1 MEIKKIMT
9 MMAAALAIVIGVCSC
24 GSDDDEPEVAVAAQG
39 EGSYTGNEVIM
50 VMGEESS
57 NGTATYSIVKSSDVS
72 VDMTIPSSGEGFMAI
87 PAIQVKNIPLTKTGN
102 TITGKLASFAGT
114 VTNAQGQERAFT
126 LSDVTVMVSD
136 KTAVVKF
143 SLKYGT
149 MPFAMET
156 TFTGTKK

>member
-24 GSDDDEPEVAVAAQG
+24 GSDDDEPEVAVAAQV

-57 NGTATYSIVKSSDVS
+57 NGTATYNIVKSSDVS

>member
-1 MEIKKIMT
+1 

-24 GSDDDEPEVAVAAQG
+24 GSDDDEPEVAVAAQV

-57 NGTATYSIVKSSDVS
+57 NGTATYNIVKSSDVS